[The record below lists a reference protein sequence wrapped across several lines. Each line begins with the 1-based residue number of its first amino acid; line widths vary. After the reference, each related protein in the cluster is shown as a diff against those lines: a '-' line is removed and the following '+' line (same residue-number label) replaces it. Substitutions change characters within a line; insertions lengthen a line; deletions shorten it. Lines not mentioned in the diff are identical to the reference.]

1 MDERLRHF
9 YLESRIKNSS
19 PGELLLMLWDN
30 LLESAEAAEA
40 EVGAPVGSP
49 ERTEAAHAVTRCIN
63 IITEL
68 SAALRHEVDPSLCA
82 TLSNLYCFFTRQ
94 FSEALRDGDASR
106 IGAILP
112 LLRDLRAA
120 WTQAQKIA
128 AQAQLASGVSLAA
141 A

>member
-30 LLESAEAAEA
+30 LVESAEAAEV
-40 EVGAPVGSP
+40 EVGSPIGSP
-49 ERTEAAHAVTRCIN
+49 ERTKAAHAVTRCIN

-68 SAALRHEVDPSLCA
+68 STALRHEVDPSLCA
-82 TLSNLYCFFTRQ
+82 TLSNLYCFFARQ
-94 FSEALRDGDASR
+94 FSEALRDGDATR

-112 LLRDLRAA
+112 LLRDLKVA
-120 WTQAQKIA
+120 WSQAQKA
-128 AQAQLASGVSLAA
+128 ANQAQLASGVSLASA
-141 A
+141 